1 MNYYDFKAWKLL
13 EKFYNEYDNSNL
25 NKEITKFDHKNF
37 IKNLMK
43 GNK

>member
-1 MNYYDFKAWKLL
+1 MNYYYFKAWKLL

-25 NKEITKFDHKNF
+25 NKEIAKFDHKNF